1 RAQHAQPDFHLSD
14 MNARTLAA
22 ICARLDGVPLAL
34 ELAAAR
40 VKLLPP
46 AALLQRLERRLPVLT
61 GGARDVEERQRTM
74 RATLAW
80 SYALLPPAEQ
90 CLFRRLAVFAGGCT
104 LEAAEAVC
112 LAPSGAEPLELDLL
126 VGMGTL
132 VDQTLVHQ
140 REEGD
145 APRFGMLHVA

>member
-1 RAQHAQPDFHLSD
+1 
-14 MNARTLAA
+14 
-22 ICARLDGVPLAL
+22 
-34 ELAAAR
+34 
-40 VKLLPP
+40 
-46 AALLQRLERRLPVLT
+46 
-61 GGARDVEERQRTM
+61 M

-104 LEAAEAVC
+104 LETAEAVC

-132 VDQTLVHQ
+132 VDQSLVHQ

-145 APRFGMLHVA
+145 APRFGMLHVAGAAGHELARSRSCAAAGMGERGARKPPSGDGSAQTVHWWRR